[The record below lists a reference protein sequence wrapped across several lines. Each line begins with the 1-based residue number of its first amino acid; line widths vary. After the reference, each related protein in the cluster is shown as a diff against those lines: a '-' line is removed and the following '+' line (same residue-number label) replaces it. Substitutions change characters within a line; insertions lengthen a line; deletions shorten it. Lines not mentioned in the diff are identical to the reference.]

1 MSEAFKLASQFSVD
15 HFEKLKREKQEKHEK
30 MEHDLTDQ
38 IKDAFYNQFKDS
50 DWSYE
55 FLGHLTE
62 TKQGNKIG
70 LVIVVDGYEY
80 EIAVK
85 KVK

>member
-1 MSEAFKLASQFSVD
+1 MSEAFKLAKNIVMN
-15 HFEKLKREKQEKHEK
+15 HFDRMRFKNEK
-30 MEHDLTDQ
+30 MEHELTDQ
-38 IKDAFYNQFKDS
+38 IKDAFHNQFKDS

-55 FLGHLTE
+55 FLGHMHE
-62 TKQGNKIG
+62 TKNGHEIG

-80 EIAVK
+80 EIDVR